1 MEKQQSLM
9 PKIAELLGVGIREV
23 FKVQSPE
30 GKIYKKDY
38 MIDANALYERDEDG
52 GIWFVD
58 NFTLRCLL
66 NGMETVI
73 RLPEN
78 ERKYAE

>member
-9 PKIAELLGVGIREV
+9 PKIAELLGVGIGEV

-30 GKIYKKDY
+30 GKIYEMDY
-38 MIDANALYERDEDG
+38 MIDTSALYERKDG
-52 GIWFVD
+52 GLWYVD
-58 NFTLRCLL
+58 YYTLRCLL
-66 NGMETVI
+66 NGTEKLI

-78 ERKYAE
+78 EREYIK

>member
-9 PKIAELLGVGIREV
+9 PKIAELLGVEIGEV

-30 GKIYKKDY
+30 GKIYEMDY
-38 MIDANALYERDEDG
+38 MIDTGALYEREDG
-52 GIWFVD
+52 GLWYVD
-58 NFTLRCLL
+58 YYTLRCLL
-66 NGMETVI
+66 NGTEKLI

-78 ERKYAE
+78 EREYVK